1 MSFDLNI
8 ENYTKE
14 ELKNMFGLPETY
26 DSSIVEIKQDG
37 LINAVFSKPNV
48 SNEMKEKIVDFLK
61 KAKGIILSTTKI
73 DKSLTDFYNSSYDLK
88 STVVR
93 NEGGASFV
101 QERAKKPYLSS
112 YPSEFFPGTINPLK
126 KKVNRQY
133 VNIDTRFRENY
144 YGSLSTNFHLNL
156 PVKFNSVLTMQL
168 TSIEIPKTFYNI
180 SKQLG
185 NNFFWL
191 RTSPPITNDVF
202 VELPD
207 GNYTTKSLPD
217 FLNNYV
223 GLLPVGNPLKNLV
236 FVINFV
242 GDTISGNTGSAQM
255 CVGST
260 TGLIAFQLDFV
271 SDRAGNL
278 DYGTV
283 LPLKMGWIMG
293 YRNAIYTGSTTYV
306 SEGVVDLFGPRYLY
320 LVVDDFNNN
329 VQNNFFSAFTS
340 SVLNKNIL
348 ARISLGNGFYGV
360 YSENNLLVLT
370 TPRQYYGPVDIQKMN
385 IQLLDEYGRIVELNN
400 MDYSFCLTFQ
410 SAYDI

>member
-1 MSFDLNI
+1 MNFDLNI

-14 ELKNMFGLPETY
+14 ELKNMFDLPETY
-26 DSSIVEIKQDG
+26 DSSIVEMKQEA
-37 LINAVFSKPNV
+37 LKEVVFSKPNV
-48 SNEMKEKIVDFLK
+48 SNEMKEKIIDFLK
-61 KAKGIILSTTKI
+61 KAKDIILSTTKI
-73 DKSLTDFYNSSYDLK
+73 EKSLTDFYNSSYQLK
-88 STVVR
+88 PTAVW
-93 NEGGASFV
+93 NEGGANFV
-101 QERAKKPYLSS
+101 QERTKMPYLSS

-156 PVKFNSVLTMQL
+156 PIKFNSVMTMQL
-168 TSIEIPKTFYNI
+168 TSIEMPKTFYNI

-191 RTSPPITNDVF
+191 RTSPPSTNDVL

-223 GLLPVGNPLKNLV
+223 AMLPAGNPLKNLV

-242 GDTISGNTGSAQM
+242 GDTIAGNTGSAQM
-255 CVGST
+255 SIGST
-260 TGLIAFQLDFV
+260 SGSIAFQLDFV
-271 SDRAGNL
+271 SDRAGNP
-278 DYGTV
+278 DYGTP

-293 YRNAIYTGSTTYV
+293 YRNAVYTGSTTYV

-329 VQNNFFSAFTS
+329 VQNSFFSAFTS

-410 SAYDI
+410 SVYDI

>member
-1 MSFDLNI
+1 MDVDLNI

-14 ELKNMFGLPETY
+14 ELKNIFNLPETY
-26 DSSIVEIKQDG
+26 DSSIVEIKQEE
-37 LINAVFSKPNV
+37 LKTVVFSKPNV
-48 SNEMKEKIVDFLK
+48 SNEMKAKIIDFLK
-61 KAKGIILSTTKI
+61 KAKEIILSTTKI
-73 DKSLTDFYNSSYDLK
+73 EKDLSDFYNSSYQLK
-88 STVVR
+88 PTAVW
-93 NEGGASFV
+93 NEGGANFV
-101 QERAKKPYLSS
+101 QERVRKPYLSS

-156 PVKFNSVLTMQL
+156 PIKFNSVLTMQL
-168 TSIEIPKTFYNI
+168 TSIEMPKTFYNI

-191 RTSPPITNDVF
+191 RTSPPSAYDVF

-207 GNYTTKSLPD
+207 GNYTTKTLPD

-223 GLLPVGNPLKNLV
+223 AMLPGANPLKNLV

-242 GDTISGNTGSAQM
+242 GDTIAGNTGSAQM

-260 TGLIAFQLDFV
+260 IGTTAFQLDFV
-271 SDRAGNL
+271 SDRAGNP

-293 YRNAIYTGSTTYV
+293 YRNAVYTGNTTYV

-320 LVVDDFNNN
+320 LVIDDFNNN
-329 VQNNFFSAFTS
+329 VQNSFFSAFTS

-410 SAYDI
+410 SVYDI